1 MSEEGRP
8 TVVVVDDEQ
17 PIVDIVC
24 EVLDDA
30 GLAAVSCV
38 HGHEAFGCIRST
50 QPHVVILDVQMP
62 GVDGI
67 QIFRTMRSD
76 PKTSS
81 IPVIYFTA
89 NASKLKT
96 WLPDYAQMGA
106 QLLPKPFDLEKLLTM
121 VNQSLAG

>member
-1 MSEEGRP
+1 MGEEGRP

-38 HGHEAFGCIRST
+38 HGHEAFGCIRRT

-81 IPVIYFTA
+81 IPVIFFTA

-96 WLPDYAQMGA
+96 WLPEYKQMGA

-121 VNQSLAG
+121 VNQSLVG

>member
-1 MSEEGRP
+1 MGEVGRP

-30 GLAAVSCV
+30 GLAAIGCI
-38 HGHEAFGCIRST
+38 HGREAFVCIRRT
-50 QPHVVILDVQMP
+50 QPQVVILDVQMP

-67 QIFRTMRSD
+67 QIFRNMRAD

-81 IPVIYFTA
+81 IPVIFFTA

-96 WLPDYAQMGA
+96 WLPEYKQMGA